1 MCGIGY
7 FQVAFHGGS
16 GPEKPQGSIRI
27 SGKAHPEF
35 ERAREV
41 LKLTAFTTANISLFA
56 INNTY
61 GTTKVSLEGLKYFL
75 IFSLPV
81 VLSQFKYLKILIF
94 IYILAFFPFL
104 SKTRHYAIHVFLKF
118 ALFPLELEL

>member
-75 IFSLPV
+75 IFNYEP
-81 VLSQFKYLKILIF
+81 YLFFAFHIF
-94 IYILAFFPFL
+94 RTAIFCQTIIPFQ
-104 SKTRHYAIHVFLKF
+104 KAIFRNTNSSSYF
-118 ALFPLELEL
+118 

>member
-94 IYILAFFPFL
+94 IYIL
-104 SKTRHYAIHVFLKF
+104 K
-118 ALFPLELEL
+118 